1 MAKPKLW
8 IMVKLT
14 ENKVVEIDT
23 SALEKRARDIRDA
36 VVTKSVTVEMVGSLF
51 ADLITA
57 CGNVRDALALF
68 LDTNVQEITSDIDN
82 RLAGVD
88 AAAKAAK
95 AETQKSEAT
104 RTLVENL
111 VSVLSTQNVAA
122 PTRLEVTDS
131 PKEVTLGNQR
141 RPRIEARAL
150 PAFGIGS
157 LLFVGGGDVLEVT
170 PDGRI
175 VPLKEGVGKVN
186 VVATVKTS
194 IYKTLTIAVVPPRM
208 RLTTSGG
215 MRLDGKGNIR
225 LT

>member
-1 MAKPKLW
+1 
-8 IMVKLT
+8 MVKLT
-14 ENKVVEIDT
+14 ENKVAEINT

-57 CGNVRDALALF
+57 CGNVRDAL
-68 LDTNVQEITSDIDN
+68 
-82 RLAGVD
+82 
-88 AAAKAAK
+88 
-95 AETQKSEAT
+95 
-104 RTLVENL
+104 
-111 VSVLSTQNVAA
+111 
-122 PTRLEVTDS
+122 
-131 PKEVTLGNQR
+131 
-141 RPRIEARAL
+141 
-150 PAFGIGS
+150 
-157 LLFVGGGDVLEVT
+157 EVT

-194 IYKTLTIAVVPPRM
+194 IYKTLTIAVVPPRI
-208 RLTTSGG
+208 RLTGGG

>member
-1 MAKPKLW
+1 
-8 IMVKLT
+8 MVELT
-14 ENKVVEIDT
+14 ENKVAEIDT

-51 ADLITA
+51 ADLIMA

-68 LDTNVQEITSDIDN
+68 LDTNVREITSDIDN

-88 AAAKAAK
+88 AAAKAAT

-104 RTLVENL
+104 RLLVENL
-111 VSVLSTQNVAA
+111 ASVLNSQNVAA
-122 PTRLEVTDS
+122 PTRLEVTDC
-131 PKEVTLGNQR
+131 PKEVTLGNQQ
-141 RPRIEARAL
+141 RPRIGAKAL

-170 PDGRI
+170 PDGCI

-194 IYKTLTIAVVPPRM
+194 IYKTLTIAVVPPRI
-208 RLTTSGG
+208 RLASGS

>member
-1 MAKPKLW
+1 
-8 IMVKLT
+8 MVKLT
-14 ENKVVEIDT
+14 ENKVAEIDT

-68 LDTNVQEITSDIDN
+68 LGTNVQEITSDIDN

-88 AAAKAAK
+88 AATKEANAA
-95 AETQKSEAT
+95 TQKTEAT
-104 RTLVENL
+104 RALVDNL
-111 VSVLSTQNVAA
+111 VSVLSSQNVAA
-122 PTRLEVTDS
+122 PTRLEIIDC
-131 PKEVTLGNQR
+131 PKEVTLGNQQ
-141 RPRIEARAL
+141 RPRIEAKAL

-157 LLFVGGGDVLEVT
+157 LLFIGGGDVLEVT

-175 VPLKEGVGKVN
+175 IPLAEGMGKVN

-194 IYKTLTIAVVPPRM
+194 IYKTLTIAVVPPRI
-208 RLTTSGG
+208 RLTSGG
-215 MRLDGKGNIR
+215 MRLDKQGNIR

>member
-1 MAKPKLW
+1 
-8 IMVKLT
+8 MVKLT
-14 ENKVVEIDT
+14 ENKVAEIDT

-68 LDTNVQEITSDIDN
+68 LDTNVQEIASDIDN
-82 RLAGVD
+82 RLAGAD

-170 PDGRI
+170 PDGHI
-175 VPLKEGVGKVN
+175 VPLNEGVGKVN

-194 IYKTLTIAVVPPRM
+194 IYKTLTIAIVPPRM

>member
-1 MAKPKLW
+1 
-8 IMVKLT
+8 MVKLT
-14 ENKVVEIDT
+14 ENKVAEIDT

-68 LDTNVQEITSDIDN
+68 LGTNVQEITSDIDN

-88 AAAKAAK
+88 AATKEANAA
-95 AETQKSEAT
+95 TQKTEAT
-104 RTLVENL
+104 RALVDNL
-111 VSVLSTQNVAA
+111 VSVLSSQNVAA
-122 PTRLEVTDS
+122 PTRLEITDC
-131 PKEVTLGNQR
+131 P
-141 RPRIEARAL
+141 
-150 PAFGIGS
+150 
-157 LLFVGGGDVLEVT
+157 LEVT

-175 VPLKEGVGKVN
+175 IPLAEGMGKVN

-194 IYKTLTIAVVPPRM
+194 IYKTLTIAVVPPRI
-208 RLTTSGG
+208 RLTGGG

>member
-1 MAKPKLW
+1 
-8 IMVKLT
+8 MVKLT
-14 ENKVVEIDT
+14 ENKVAEINT

-68 LDTNVQEITSDIDN
+68 LDTNVGEITSDIDA

-88 AAAKAAK
+88 AATKAAT
-95 AETQKSEAT
+95 AETQKCEAT
-104 RTLVENL
+104 RTLVDNL
-111 VSVLSTQNVAA
+111 VGLLSSQNVAA
-122 PTRLEVTDS
+122 PTRLEVTDC
-131 PKEVTLGNQR
+131 PKEVTLGNRQ
-141 RPRIEARAL
+141 RPRIEANAL

-175 VPLKEGVGKVN
+175 LPLKEGVGKVN
-186 VVATVKTS
+186 VVATVRTS
-194 IYKTLTIAVVPPRM
+194 IYKTLTIAVVPPRI
-208 RLTTSGG
+208 RLTTGGG

>member
-1 MAKPKLW
+1 
-8 IMVKLT
+8 MVKLT
-14 ENKVVEIDT
+14 ENKVAEIDT

-68 LDTNVQEITSDIDN
+68 LGTNVQEITSDIDN

-88 AAAKAAK
+88 AATKEANAA
-95 AETQKSEAT
+95 TQKTEAT
-104 RTLVENL
+104 RALVDNL
-111 VSVLSTQNVAA
+111 VSVLSSQNVAA
-122 PTRLEVTDS
+122 PTRLEIIDC
-131 PKEVTLGNQR
+131 PKEVTLGNQQ
-141 RPRIEARAL
+141 RPRIEAKAL

-157 LLFVGGGDVLEVT
+157 LLFIGGGDVLEVT

-175 VPLKEGVGKVN
+175 IPLAEGMGKVN

-194 IYKTLTIAVVPPRM
+194 IYKTLTIAVVPPRI
-208 RLTTSGG
+208 RLAGGG

>member
-1 MAKPKLW
+1 
-8 IMVKLT
+8 MVKLT
-14 ENKVVEIDT
+14 ENKVAEINT

-51 ADLITA
+51 ADLIEA

-68 LDTNVQEITSDIDN
+68 LDTNVAEITSDIDS
-82 RLAGVD
+82 RLAGAD

-111 VSVLSTQNVAA
+111 VSVLSSQNVAA
-122 PTRLEVTDS
+122 PIRLEVTDC
-131 PKEVTLGNQR
+131 PKEVTLGNEQ

-150 PAFGIGS
+150 PAFGLGS
-157 LLFVGGGDVLEVT
+157 LLFMGGDDVLEVT

-175 VPLKEGVGKVN
+175 VPLKEGVGRVN

-194 IYKTLTIAVVPPRM
+194 IYKTLTIAVVPPRI
-208 RLTTSGG
+208 RLTTGG

>member
-1 MAKPKLW
+1 
-8 IMVKLT
+8 MVELT
-14 ENKVVEIDT
+14 ENKVAEIDT

-51 ADLITA
+51 ADLIEA

-68 LDTNVQEITSDIDN
+68 LDTNVSEITGDIDR
-82 RLAGVD
+82 RLAGAD
-88 AAAKAAK
+88 AAAKAATT
-95 AETQKSEAT
+95 ETQKSEAT

-111 VSVLSTQNVAA
+111 VSVLSSQNVAA
-122 PTRLEVTDS
+122 PTRLEVTDC
-131 PKEVTLGNQR
+131 PKEVTLGNEQ

-150 PAFGIGS
+150 PAFGLGS
-157 LLFVGGGDVLEVT
+157 LLFVSNSDALEVT

-175 VPLKEGVGKVN
+175 VPLKEGVGRVN

-194 IYKTLTIAVVPPRM
+194 IYNTLTIAVVPPRM

-215 MRLDGKGNIR
+215 MRLDGNGNIR

>member
-1 MAKPKLW
+1 
-8 IMVKLT
+8 MVKLK
-14 ENKVVEIDT
+14 ENKVAEINT

-68 LDTNVQEITSDIDN
+68 LDTNVEEITSDIDA

-88 AAAKAAK
+88 AATKAAT
-95 AETQKSEAT
+95 AETQKCEAT
-104 RTLVENL
+104 RALVDNL
-111 VSVLSTQNVAA
+111 VGLLSTQNVSA
-122 PTRLEVTDS
+122 PTRLEVNDC
-131 PKEVTLGNQR
+131 PKEVTLGNQQ
-141 RPRIEARAL
+141 RPRIGARVL

-157 LLFVGGGDVLEVT
+157 LLFIGGDGVLEVT
-170 PDGRI
+170 PDGCI
-175 VPLKEGVGKVN
+175 VPLKEGVGRVN

-194 IYKTLTIAVVPPRM
+194 IYKTLTIAVVPPRI
-208 RLTTSGG
+208 RLTSGG
-215 MRLDGKGNIR
+215 IRLDKDGNIR

>member
-1 MAKPKLW
+1 
-8 IMVKLT
+8 MVKLT
-14 ENKVVEIDT
+14 ENKVAEINT

-68 LDTNVQEITSDIDN
+68 LDTNVGEITSDIDA

-88 AAAKAAK
+88 AATRAAT
-95 AETQKSEAT
+95 AETQKCEAT
-104 RTLVENL
+104 RTLVDNL
-111 VSVLSTQNVAA
+111 VGLLSSQNVAA
-122 PTRLEVTDS
+122 PTRLEVTDC
-131 PKEVTLGNQR
+131 PKEVTLGNRQ
-141 RPRIEARAL
+141 RPRIEANAL

-175 VPLKEGVGKVN
+175 LPLKEGVGKVN
-186 VVATVKTS
+186 VVATVRTS
-194 IYKTLTIAVVPPRM
+194 IYKTLTIAVVPPRI
-208 RLTTSGG
+208 RLTTGGG

>member
-1 MAKPKLW
+1 
-8 IMVKLT
+8 MVKLT
-14 ENKVVEIDT
+14 ENKVAEIDT
-23 SALEKRARDIRDA
+23 STLEKRARDIRDA

-51 ADLITA
+51 ADLIEA

-68 LDTNVQEITSDIDN
+68 LDTNVAEITGDIDR
-82 RLAGVD
+82 RLAGAD
-88 AAAKAAK
+88 AAAKAAT

-104 RTLVENL
+104 RTLVESL
-111 VSVLSTQNVAA
+111 VSVLSSQNVAA
-122 PTRLEVTDS
+122 PTRLEINDY
-131 PKEVTLGNQR
+131 PKEVTLGNEQ

-150 PAFGIGS
+150 PAFGLGS
-157 LLFVGGGDVLEVT
+157 LLFVSNSDALEVT

-175 VPLKEGVGKVN
+175 VPLKEGVGRVN

-194 IYKTLTIAVVPPRM
+194 IYKTLTIAVVSPRM

>member
-1 MAKPKLW
+1 
-8 IMVKLT
+8 MVKLT
-14 ENKVVEIDT
+14 ENKVAEINT

-68 LDTNVQEITSDIDN
+68 LGTNVGEITSDIDA

-88 AAAKAAK
+88 AATKAAT
-95 AETQKSEAT
+95 AETQKCEAT
-104 RTLVENL
+104 RTLVDNL
-111 VSVLSTQNVAA
+111 VGLLSSQNVAA
-122 PTRLEVTDS
+122 PTRLEVTDC
-131 PKEVTLGNQR
+131 PKEVTLGNRQ
-141 RPRIEARAL
+141 RPRIEAKAL

-157 LLFVGGGDVLEVT
+157 LLFVGGGDELEVT

-175 VPLKEGVGKVN
+175 LPLKEGVGKVN
-186 VVATVKTS
+186 VVATIKTS
-194 IYKTLTIAVVPPRM
+194 IYKTLTIAVVPPCI
-208 RLTTSGG
+208 RLTTGG
-215 MRLDGKGNIR
+215 GIRLDKEGNIR

>member
-1 MAKPKLW
+1 
-8 IMVKLT
+8 MVKLT
-14 ENKVVEIDT
+14 ENKVAEIDT

-68 LDTNVQEITSDIDN
+68 LDTNVQEITNDIDN

-88 AAAKAAK
+88 AAAKA
-95 AETQKSEAT
+95 T
-104 RTLVENL
+104 RALVDNL
-111 VSVLSTQNVAA
+111 VGLLSTQNVSA
-122 PTRLEVTDS
+122 PTRLEVNDC
-131 PKEVTLGNQR
+131 PKEVTLGNQQ
-141 RPRIEARAL
+141 RPRIGARAL

-157 LLFVGGGDVLEVT
+157 LLFIGGDGVLEVT
-170 PDGRI
+170 PDGCI
-175 VPLKEGVGKVN
+175 VPLKEGVGRVN

-194 IYKTLTIAVVPPRM
+194 IYKTLTIAVVPPRI
-208 RLTTSGG
+208 RLTNGG
-215 MRLDGKGNIR
+215 MRLDGSGNIR

>member
-1 MAKPKLW
+1 
-8 IMVKLT
+8 MVELT
-14 ENKVVEIDT
+14 ENKVAEIDT

-51 ADLITA
+51 ADLIEA

-68 LDTNVQEITSDIDN
+68 LDTNVAEITGDIDR
-82 RLAGVD
+82 RLAGAD
-88 AAAKAAK
+88 AAAKAAT

-111 VSVLSTQNVAA
+111 VSVLSSQNVAA
-122 PTRLEVTDS
+122 PTRLEIKDC
-131 PKEVTLGNQR
+131 PKEVTLGNEQ
-141 RPRIEARAL
+141 RPRIDARAL
-150 PAFGIGS
+150 PAFGLGS
-157 LLFVGGGDVLEVT
+157 LLFVSNSDALEVT
-170 PDGRI
+170 PDGRL
-175 VPLKEGVGKVN
+175 VPLKEGVGRVN
-186 VVATVKTS
+186 VVATMKTS

-208 RLTTSGG
+208 RLTTGGG

>member
-1 MAKPKLW
+1 
-8 IMVKLT
+8 MVKLT
-14 ENKVVEIDT
+14 ENKVAEIDT

-68 LDTNVQEITSDIDN
+68 LGTNVQEITSDIDN

-88 AAAKAAK
+88 AATKEANAA
-95 AETQKSEAT
+95 TQKTEAT
-104 RTLVENL
+104 RALVDNL
-111 VSVLSTQNVAA
+111 VSVLSSQNVAA
-122 PTRLEVTDS
+122 PTRLEITDC
-131 PKEVTLGNQR
+131 PKEVTLGNQQ
-141 RPRIEARAL
+141 RPRIEAKAL

-157 LLFVGGGDVLEVT
+157 LLFIGGGGDALEVT

-175 VPLKEGVGKVN
+175 IPLSVGVGKVN

-194 IYKTLTIAVVPPRM
+194 IYKTLTIAVVPPRI
-208 RLTTSGG
+208 RLTGGG

>member
-1 MAKPKLW
+1 
-8 IMVKLT
+8 MVKLT
-14 ENKVVEIDT
+14 ENKVAEIDT

-68 LDTNVQEITSDIDN
+68 LGTNVQEITSDIDN

-88 AAAKAAK
+88 AATKEANAA
-95 AETQKSEAT
+95 TQKTEAT
-104 RTLVENL
+104 RALVDNL
-111 VSVLSTQNVAA
+111 VSVLSSQNVAA
-122 PTRLEVTDS
+122 PTRLEITDC
-131 PKEVTLGNQR
+131 PKEVTLGNQQ
-141 RPRIEARAL
+141 RPRIEAKVL

-157 LLFVGGGDVLEVT
+157 LLFIGGDALEVT

-175 VPLKEGVGKVN
+175 IPLSVGVGKVN

-194 IYKTLTIAVVPPRM
+194 IYKTLTIAVVPPRI
-208 RLTTSGG
+208 RLTGGG

>member
-1 MAKPKLW
+1 
-8 IMVKLT
+8 MVKLT
-14 ENKVVEIDT
+14 ENKVAEINT

-68 LDTNVQEITSDIDN
+68 LDTNVGEITSDIDA

-88 AAAKAAK
+88 AATKAAT
-95 AETQKSEAT
+95 AETQKCEAT
-104 RTLVENL
+104 RTLVDNL
-111 VSVLSTQNVAA
+111 VGLLSSQNVAA
-122 PTRLEVTDS
+122 PTRLEVTDC
-131 PKEVTLGNQR
+131 PKEVTLGNRQ
-141 RPRIEARAL
+141 RPRVEAKAL

-175 VPLKEGVGKVN
+175 LPLKEGVGKVN
-186 VVATVKTS
+186 VVATIKTS
-194 IYKTLTIAVVPPRM
+194 IYKTLTIAVVPPRI
-208 RLTTSGG
+208 RLTTGGG

>member
-1 MAKPKLW
+1 
-8 IMVKLT
+8 MVKLT
-14 ENKVVEIDT
+14 ENKVAEINT

-57 CGNVRDALALF
+57 CGNVRNALALF
-68 LDTNVQEITSDIDN
+68 LDTNVGEITSDIDA

-88 AAAKAAK
+88 AATKAAT
-95 AETQKSEAT
+95 AETQKCEAT
-104 RTLVENL
+104 RTLVDNL
-111 VSVLSTQNVAA
+111 VGLLSSQNVAA
-122 PTRLEVTDS
+122 PTRLEVTDC
-131 PKEVTLGNQR
+131 PKEVTLGNRQ
-141 RPRIEARAL
+141 RPRIEAKAL

-175 VPLKEGVGKVN
+175 LPLKEGVGKVN
-186 VVATVKTS
+186 VVATIKTS
-194 IYKTLTIAVVPPRM
+194 IYKTLTIAVVPPRI
-208 RLTTSGG
+208 RLTTGGG

>member
-1 MAKPKLW
+1 
-8 IMVKLT
+8 MVKLT
-14 ENKVVEIDT
+14 ENKVAEINT

-68 LDTNVQEITSDIDN
+68 LDTNVGEITSDIDA

-88 AAAKAAK
+88 AATKAAT
-95 AETQKSEAT
+95 AETQKCEAT
-104 RTLVENL
+104 RTLVDDL
-111 VSVLSTQNVAA
+111 VGLLSSQNVAA
-122 PTRLEVTDS
+122 STRMEVTDC
-131 PKEVTLGNQR
+131 PKEVTLGNEQ
-141 RPRIEARAL
+141 RPRIEAKAL

-175 VPLKEGVGKVN
+175 LPLKEGVGKVN

-194 IYKTLTIAVVPPRM
+194 IYKTLTIAVVPPRI
-208 RLTTSGG
+208 RLTTGGG

>member
-1 MAKPKLW
+1 
-8 IMVKLT
+8 MVKLT
-14 ENKVVEIDT
+14 ENKVAEIDT

-51 ADLITA
+51 ADLIEA

-68 LDTNVQEITSDIDN
+68 LDTNVAEITGDIDR
-82 RLAGVD
+82 RLAGAD

-111 VSVLSTQNVAA
+111 VSVLSSQNVAA
-122 PTRLEVTDS
+122 PTRLEVTDC
-131 PKEVTLGNQR
+131 PKEVTLGNEQ

-150 PAFGIGS
+150 PAFGLGS
-157 LLFVGGGDVLEVT
+157 LLFVSNSDALEVT

-175 VPLKEGVGKVN
+175 VPLKEGVGRVN

-215 MRLDGKGNIR
+215 MRLDGNGNIR